1 MTPQEYLEWEEQQL
15 IKYEYMEGEVLAM
28 TGGILPHN
36 SIAIKIPPSLGT
48 QSLQS

>member
-1 MTPQEYLEWEEQQL
+1 
-15 IKYEYMEGEVLAM
+15 LAM

-48 QSLQS
+48 QSLQSWGENAVAVLTAYPLQLL